1 MKMEVAKGVRVRLAR
16 RAVGGRPAGV
26 AGPVRPLSQLKYK
39 CYESIG
45 VYDYSSH
52 ELLMNITRLGKAKAP
67 CERELLE
74 APSRGGN

>member
-1 MKMEVAKGVRVRLAR
+1 MPAVPSVGAPLVLRV
-16 RAVGGRPAGV
+16 
-26 AGPVRPLSQLKYK
+26 LSAPFAIEIQML
-39 CYESIG
+39 YESIE